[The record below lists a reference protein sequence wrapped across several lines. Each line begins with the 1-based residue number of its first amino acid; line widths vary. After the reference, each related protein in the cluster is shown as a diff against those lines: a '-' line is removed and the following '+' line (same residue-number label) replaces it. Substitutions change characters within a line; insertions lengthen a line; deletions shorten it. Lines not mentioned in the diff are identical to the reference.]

1 MDSFLNLSPKELAR
15 VAADPGGSRVMDSLI
30 EGPCTAKFKKKLL
43 KKLQGYYAT
52 VASTPG
58 GNFLVEKCYT
68 YAVRPLPLPPPGSPI
83 PVPYSATRRYRRI
96 LQRHFIND
104 AFWIYAI

>member
-1 MDSFLNLSPKELAR
+1 MAT
-15 VAADPGGSRVMDSLI
+15 DPGGSRVMDALI

-52 VASTPG
+52 AASTPG

-68 YAVRPLPLPPPGSPI
+68 YAVHPPPPSVFTLCFAWAAQ
-83 PVPYSATRRYRRI
+83 VPFPNQTYT
-96 LQRHFIND
+96 
-104 AFWIYAI
+104 